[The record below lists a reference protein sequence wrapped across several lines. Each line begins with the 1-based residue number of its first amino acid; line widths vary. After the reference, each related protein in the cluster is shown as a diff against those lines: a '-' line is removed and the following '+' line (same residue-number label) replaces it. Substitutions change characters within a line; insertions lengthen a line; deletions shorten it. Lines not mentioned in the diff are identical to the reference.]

1 MGMTTTRK
9 ILIFAALAGLVAAA
23 LVGCGKAT
31 TVGGGPQTEPSTSAL
46 QSGGGPQTKALTSA
60 LQAVSEPMP
69 RTISVNGI
77 GMASAPPDVAEVQLG
92 VETIKTDASVAISEN
107 TERMTAVMDVI
118 KGMNVEDKD
127 VQTVNYSMW
136 IEEVYDKEGQPT
148 GEIRY
153 HVVNQVRIKL
163 RDLTKTGELLQAAL
177 EAGANNVGGISFS
190 VADPAALQREARDQA
205 IANARAKAEQLA
217 AGLGAHVG
225 PLRQVSEFG
234 GVVVPSEVRTV
245 EKAVVVGGG
254 PVPVSGGEFSITV
267 EIQVVFDIAD

>member
-9 ILIFAALAGLVAAA
+9 ILILAALAGLVAAA

-46 QSGGGPQTKALTSA
+46 QSGGEPQTKALTSA

-92 VETIKTDASVAISEN
+92 VETIKTDASLAISEN
-107 TERMTAVMDVI
+107 TERMTAVMGVI

-136 IEEVYDKEGQPT
+136 IEEVYDQEGKPT

-163 RDLTKTGELLQAAL
+163 RDLAKTGELLQAAL

-190 VADPAALQREARDQA
+190 VADPVALQREARDQA
-205 IANARAKAEQLA
+205 IANAQAKAEQLA

-234 GVVVPSEVRTV
+234 GVVVPLVAPMA
-245 EKAVVVGGG
+245 EKGVGGAA
-254 PVPVSGGEFSITV
+254 VPVSGGEFSITV
-267 EIQVVFDIAD
+267 EIQVVFDIVD